1 MTTITL
7 NCTDIAWVEAEEK
20 SILVCCYTADGEKAI
35 VETNDVACE
44 TYTACENFFYL
55 VEQIEDIVGHDL
67 FDDDLDYLYTKLRS
81 TIDKWSYEG
90 DYLNDLQRIK
100 ENGYWTKA

>member
-7 NCTDIAWVEAEEK
+7 NCTDIAWVEVEEK
-20 SILVCCYTADGEKAI
+20 SIIICCYTADGDKAI

-44 TYTACENFFYL
+44 TYTASENFFYL

-67 FDDDLDYLYTKLRS
+67 FDDDLDYLYAKIHS
-81 TIDKWSYEG
+81 TIDKWSYEE
-90 DYLNDLQRIK
+90 DYLND
-100 ENGYWTKA
+100 